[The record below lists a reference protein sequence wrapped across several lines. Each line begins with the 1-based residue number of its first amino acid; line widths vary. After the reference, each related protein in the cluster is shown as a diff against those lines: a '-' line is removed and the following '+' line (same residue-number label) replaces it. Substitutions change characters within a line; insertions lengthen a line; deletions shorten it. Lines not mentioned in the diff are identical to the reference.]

1 MINAKKADLI
11 LLNMLMKMHKF
22 DLFFL
27 YYKYMSYLEYI
38 IANKRDNSYND
49 ILVDIYY
56 SYYGIKPTKNQKII
70 CIDGH
75 MFNFSKHNLKIID
88 IIP

>member
-1 MINAKKADLI
+1 
-11 LLNMLMKMHKF
+11 
-22 DLFFL
+22 
-27 YYKYMSYLEYI
+27 MSYLEYI

-56 SYYGIKPTKNQKII
+56 SYYGIKPTKTQKII
-70 CIDGH
+70 CLNDNIFDLKK
-75 MFNFSKHNLKIID
+75 NNLKIID

>member
-1 MINAKKADLI
+1 
-11 LLNMLMKMHKF
+11 
-22 DLFFL
+22 
-27 YYKYMSYLEYI
+27 MSYLEYV
-38 IANKRDNSYND
+38 IANNRDNAYND

-56 SYYGIKPTKNQKII
+56 SYHDMKPTEKQKII
-70 CIDGH
+70 CIDGY

>member
-1 MINAKKADLI
+1 MINTR
-11 LLNMLMKMHKF
+11 
-22 DLFFL
+22 
-27 YYKYMSYLEYI
+27 YLHYI
-38 IANKRDNSYND
+38 PLEKRDNSYND

-56 SYYGIKPTKNQKII
+56 SYYGIKPTANQKII
-70 CIDGH
+70 CIDGY